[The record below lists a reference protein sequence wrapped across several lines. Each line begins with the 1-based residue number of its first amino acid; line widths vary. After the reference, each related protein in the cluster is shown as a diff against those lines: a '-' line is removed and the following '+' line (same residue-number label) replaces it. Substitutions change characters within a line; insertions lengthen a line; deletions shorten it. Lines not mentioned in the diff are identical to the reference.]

1 MQSNIAKMIWKKLSV
16 DLRIEYDFQN
26 EVKIYLK
33 TNSRY
38 TVIVICDE
46 ILTKQ
51 QAHFF
56 ICSFFLISKHVLILI
71 PSWFS
76 VNIKNQNI
84 WEIN

>member
-26 EVKIYLK
+26 EVKIHLK

-38 TVIVICDE
+38 MVIVICDE

-51 QAHFF
+51 
-56 ICSFFLISKHVLILI
+56 
-71 PSWFS
+71 
-76 VNIKNQNI
+76 
-84 WEIN
+84 